1 MVQVGSKLA
10 GYNSNEGASAYQ
22 ISQRHV
28 MCLNPVQG
36 SVKRSR
42 RLLKKHLVELIE
54 FGRREGVG
62 CLFARE
68 LWNID
73 ERSSTGMRWVLWKI
87 AAAPK
92 LALMT

>member
-1 MVQVGSKLA
+1 
-10 GYNSNEGASAYQ
+10 
-22 ISQRHV
+22 

-68 LWNID
+68 LWSI
-73 ERSSTGMRWVLWKI
+73 
-87 AAAPK
+87 
-92 LALMT
+92 

>member
-1 MVQVGSKLA
+1 MVQVGSKLG
-10 GYNSNEGASAYQ
+10 GYNSNEGASPDIPEACDVSESSSRF
-22 ISQRHV
+22 SQT
-28 MCLNPVQG
+28 LP
-36 SVKRSR
+36 
-42 RLLKKHLVELIE
+42 KKHLVELIE